1 MSMSTEAQSYFETI
15 KGCLERILLEAE
27 LFERCGKICSEAIK
41 RDRLIHVIGPGGHS
55 NMAAEEVLWRA
66 GGLAAFNPILDPGTN
81 IAHGAVRS
89 NIVERTPGYARAVF
103 DAYELGGAGEVI
115 IIVNAYGINSMCVES
130 AQLARERGMTSIAVT
145 SPDFSERVPRDHPAR
160 HPSGKNLNALV
171 DLVIDNHLPAGDAAV
186 QVEGVESLIAP
197 TSTYVNCFCVNLI
210 AIETVKALRRA
221 GCEPP
226 IWISANV
233 SGGEENNRNLVKR
246 YGGRVKHLV

>member
-1 MSMSTEAQSYFETI
+1 MSTEAQSYFDIIT
-15 KGCLERILLEAE
+15 GCLERILLEAE
-27 LFERCGKICSEAIK
+27 QFEQSGKICSEAIQ

-103 DAYELGGAGEVI
+103 DAYKLGGAGEVI
-115 IIVNAYGINSMCVES
+115 IIVNAYGINSMCIES
-130 AQLARERGMTSIAVT
+130 AQLARERGMISIAIT
-145 SPDFSERVPRDHPAR
+145 SPDFSAKVPSDHPAR
-160 HPSGKNLNALV
+160 HRSGLNLSALADV
-171 DLVIDNHLPAGDAAV
+171 VIDNHLPAGDAV
-186 QVEGVESLIAP
+186 IQVEGVPSKIAA
-197 TSTYVNCFCVNLI
+197 TSTYVNCFCINLI
-210 AIETVKALRRA
+210 AIETVKALRAA

-233 SGGEENNRNLVKR
+233 SGSEENNRSLVKR